1 MTEISVVTQWYWV
14 PASDRFSSPK
24 ETAKLSFDRTLGELA
39 MHTRFKIAA
48 VALAVSGILI
58 VAWRGLANQKA
69 ADGDCNFADPLS
81 SCSDAPKLG
90 IAASELVV
98 TEPELASAR
107 GNDGTLAVIRFAPQ
121 ALAADIT
128 EFLDAY
134 SITMVDGPKSGG
146 MYTVRLPQAGRT
158 KNDLIRRL
166 QIETAIVDFIA
177 GVQ

>member
-1 MTEISVVTQWYWV
+1 
-14 PASDRFSSPK
+14 
-24 ETAKLSFDRTLGELA
+24 

-48 VALAVSGILI
+48 TALALSGIFV
-58 VAWRGLANQKA
+58 VAWRGLAVQTA
-69 ADGDCNFADPLS
+69 AIDNADCNIADPLS
-81 SCSDAPKLG
+81 SCDGPKPG
-90 IAASELVV
+90 IPADDLVV

-107 GNDGTLAVIRFAPQ
+107 VNDGALAVIRFAPT
-121 ALAADIT
+121 AIAADIT

-146 MYTVRLPQAGRT
+146 MYTVRLPQAGKT
-158 KNDLIRRL
+158 KSDLIKRL

>member
-1 MTEISVVTQWYWV
+1 
-14 PASDRFSSPK
+14 
-24 ETAKLSFDRTLGELA
+24 

-48 VALAVSGILI
+48 VALALSGIMV
-58 VAWRGLANQKA
+58 VAWRGLTHESA
-69 ADGDCNFADPLS
+69 DCNFADPLS
-81 SCSDAPKLG
+81 VCVDAPQLG
-90 IAASELVV
+90 TPAGDLVV
-98 TEPELASAR
+98 TGPDLASTR
-107 GNDGTLAVIRFAPQ
+107 VKDGTLAVIRFAPQ

-146 MYTVRLPQAGRT
+146 MYTVRLPQTGKT
-158 KNDLIRRL
+158 KNDLIKRL